1 MQKLIHSI
9 SKNYVTLFKI
19 DGSIE
24 ISIDGITSVD
34 PEGGCFVVKK
44 IIGKDP
50 RPNAILMVPIS
61 NTNLYIER

>member
-1 MQKLIHSI
+1 MQKLIHNKL
-9 SKNYVTLFKI
+9 KNYVTLFKI

-24 ISIDGITSVD
+24 TSIDDIVSVE
-34 PEGGCFVVKK
+34 PEGRCFVVKK
-44 IIGKDP
+44 IIGNDP